1 MTELV
6 VAEGLSR
13 HYNAPRGLHDLL
25 RGRRPMV
32 RAVDGVDF
40 AIKVGESVGLVGE
53 SGCGK
58 TTLGRLLL
66 RLAMPSAGTARFAGE
81 NVALMTRTRIRRF
94 RQQAQLVFQNPFEA
108 LNPRFTIRRTI
119 SEPLSNTGVP
129 RAEHAQRT
137 ARALA
142 LVHLPASPALLESY
156 PHHLSGG
163 QLQRVVLA
171 RALVLQPNF
180 LIADEPVSMLDV

>member
-66 RLAMPSAGTARFAGE
+66 RLAKPSAGTARFAGE
-81 NVALMTRTRIRRF
+81 DVSSMTRARIRRF

-119 SEPLSNTGVP
+119 TEPLSN
-129 RAEHAQRT
+129 
-137 ARALA
+137 
-142 LVHLPASPALLESY
+142 
-156 PHHLSGG
+156 
-163 QLQRVVLA
+163 
-171 RALVLQPNF
+171 
-180 LIADEPVSMLDV
+180 